1 MAEEIGGSKALKLLQ
16 EYRTV
21 LWRKSAL
28 ESVSSAGAKALG
40 ACNSQVLFTQ
50 RLVEMLKNHHTLG
63 EKRHLIISET
73 YMTHKQPLDVDEILS
88 SIADKQ
94 GSISRSGY
102 YKQRQQ
108 AIDYLD
114 RQLEKMSNENL
125 ADCRQ
130 NVDSYAFDLRLHSH
144 DGRIIGAH
152 RQTNNIR
159 RLDEMENLLPLGS
172 IVILKDGEKK
182 LMIYGR
188 LQLAADTNEHF
199 DYVGCL
205 WPEGN
210 LNVEHT
216 YLFNHSDVDTVAH
229 YGYSDDEELAF
240 MEVLAEQ

>member
-1 MAEEIGGSKALKLLQ
+1 MAEEIGGSRALKLLQ

-28 ESVSSAGAKALG
+28 EPVSSAGAKALG
-40 ACNSQVLFTQ
+40 ACNRQILFTQ
-50 RLVEMLKNHHTLG
+50 GLVKMLKNHRTLG

-88 SIADKQ
+88 SIANKQ

-102 YKQRQQ
+102 FKQRQQ

-114 RQLEKMSNENL
+114 QQLEKMSNEN
-125 ADCRQ
+125 
-130 NVDSYAFDLRLHSH
+130 SFDNS
-144 DGRIIGAH
+144 
-152 RQTNNIR
+152 IR
-159 RLDEMENLLPLGS
+159 RLNEMENLLPLGS
-172 IVILKDGEKK
+172 IVLLKHGEKK

-188 LQLAADTNEHF
+188 LQLATETNEHF
-199 DYVGCL
+199 DYVGCP

-229 YGYSDDEELAF
+229 YGYSDDEDLAF
-240 MEVLAEQ
+240 LKILSEQ